1 MQEYRKSDYFKER
14 AKIARET
21 AESAEL
27 SNPSYLNNRIKE
39 CTASIRKLQK
49 NLDAYDEILN
59 KLKAPDDGNT
69 TYKGRY
75 SEEQV
80 QKWQED
86 TLERIEIQVDKLG
99 FFQNCMDEIG
109 GYRFSQENIK
119 PGYLVKMRGYGKYK
133 ILKANPTTVYAR
145 SETTDMVHSFYY
157 ADIESI
163 ISDQAETPREDTELH
178 PYEKDDILVWDPHGS
193 GRYLAAYQVVAVTEK
208 TVQMREI
215 KFDSD
220 GQPEKN
226 NFKKEARVIRR
237 KPYINLITNQWG
249 ICGAGQR
256 ILRKLAKKE
265 DDENAESDI

>member
-1 MQEYRKSDYFKER
+1 
-14 AKIARET
+14 
-21 AESAEL
+21 
-27 SNPSYLNNRIKE
+27 
-39 CTASIRKLQK
+39 
-49 NLDAYDEILN
+49 
-59 KLKAPDDGNT
+59 
-69 TYKGRY
+69 
-75 SEEQV
+75 
-80 QKWQED
+80 
-86 TLERIEIQVDKLG
+86 
-99 FFQNCMDEIG
+99 
-109 GYRFSQENIK
+109 
-119 PGYLVKMRGYGKYK
+119 
-133 ILKANPTTVYAR
+133 
-145 SETTDMVHSFYY
+145 MVHSFYY

-215 KFDSD
+215 EFDSD

-237 KPYINLITNQWG
+237 KPYINLITNRWG

-265 DDENAESDI
+265 DDENAESNI